1 MSQGG
6 MGGGYGSP
14 ALQIALC
21 YLDELAWQ
29 QAVWT
34 YAQSRTA
41 YREAWD
47 AANREG

>member
-1 MSQGG
+1 

-14 ALQIALC
+14 ALMVAGL

-34 YAQSRTA
+34 YAQGRAA
-41 YREAWD
+41 YRD
-47 AANREG
+47 AYDLSSRS